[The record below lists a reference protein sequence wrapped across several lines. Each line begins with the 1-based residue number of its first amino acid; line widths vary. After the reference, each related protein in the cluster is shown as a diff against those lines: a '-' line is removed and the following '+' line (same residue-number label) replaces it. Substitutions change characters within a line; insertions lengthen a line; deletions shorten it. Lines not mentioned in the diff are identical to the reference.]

1 MRTCNINKFRLRNFG
16 VIPWIIYKCNT
27 DAKLQTDS
35 QKKDHFYCQNFG
47 FIYINLCF
55 SHKIS
60 YFFEI
65 STVNVHISIK
75 VFVSDKIN
83 LVKITTVTE
92 SSTFRT
98 SYFSHQVVFQVML
111 CPCIFL
117 TGNIIVCV
125 AATQHSF
132 QIRTA
137 VSLGA

>member
-1 MRTCNINKFRLRNFG
+1 MFF
-16 VIPWIIYKCNT
+16 P
-27 DAKLQTDS
+27 
-35 QKKDHFYCQNFG
+35 QN
-47 FIYINLCF
+47 
-55 SHKIS
+55 S

-75 VFVSDKIN
+75 VFVSNKIN
-83 LVKITTVTE
+83 LVKITPLKE
-92 SSTFRT
+92 ISTFRS
-98 SYFSHQVVFQVML
+98 SYFSHHVVFQVML

>member
-1 MRTCNINKFRLRNFG
+1 MQNYKQILKKK
-16 VIPWIIYKCNT
+16 IISIVKILDLYI
-27 DAKLQTDS
+27 L
-35 QKKDHFYCQNFG
+35 
-47 FIYINLCF
+47 IYVFPTKSLI
-55 SHKIS
+55 
-60 YFFEI
+60 FFEI

>member
-1 MRTCNINKFRLRNFG
+1 MFF
-16 VIPWIIYKCNT
+16 P
-27 DAKLQTDS
+27 
-35 QKKDHFYCQNFG
+35 QN
-47 FIYINLCF
+47 L
-55 SHKIS
+55 

-111 CPCIFL
+111 CRCIFL

>member
-1 MRTCNINKFRLRNFG
+1 MHY
-16 VIPWIIYKCNT
+16 IIQMCNT
-27 DAKLQTDS
+27 DTKLQTDS
-35 QKKDHFYCQNFG
+35 QEKRSFLLLKFW
-47 FIYINLCF
+47 IYLYYNQCF

-65 STVNVHISIK
+65 RIVNVHISIK

-83 LVKITTVTE
+83 LVKITPVKE
-92 SSTFRT
+92 ISTFRS
-98 SYFSHQVVFQVML
+98 SYFSRHVVFQVML

>member
-1 MRTCNINKFRLRNFG
+1 MQNYKQILKKK
-16 VIPWIIYKCNT
+16 IISIVKILDLY
-27 DAKLQTDS
+27 
-35 QKKDHFYCQNFG
+35 
-47 FIYINLCF
+47 IYINLCF

-111 CPCIFL
+111 CRCIFL

-137 VSLGA
+137 VSLGAQHPHSISLIQTYVCLYNQTQYI